1 MKQRRPIIDRL
12 LKRAEDVGLLFCF
25 LALLLVETGY
35 IAWLERLPA
44 FPVPEQPAPFL
55 TLPPWYGRPRVEVTL
70 LLTVLGGMIAWSALS
85 LVAFFR
91 SKRRTASVHAQRSA
105 VIQRLKAAAF
115 WAALAGADL
124 LAIQLSR

>member
-1 MKQRRPIIDRL
+1 MQRLDRV
-12 LKRAEDVGLLFCF
+12 LKRAEDLGLLFCF

-35 IAWLERLPA
+35 VAWLERLPG
-44 FPVPEQPAPFL
+44 FPVPEQPSPFL
-55 TLPPWYGRPRVEVTL
+55 QLPPWYGRPRLEVTL

-91 SKRRTASVHAQRSA
+91 SKRRTATVDAQRSA

-124 LAIQLSR
+124 LAIQLSRK

>member
-1 MKQRRPIIDRL
+1 MQRLDRV
-12 LKRAEDVGLLFCF
+12 LKRAEDLGLLFCF

-35 IAWLERLPA
+35 VAWLERLPG
-44 FPVPEQPAPFL
+44 FPVPEQPSPFL
-55 TLPPWYGRPRVEVTL
+55 QLPPWYGRPRLEVTL

-91 SKRRTASVHAQRSA
+91 SKRRTAATIDAQRSA

-124 LAIQLSR
+124 LAIQLRK

>member
-1 MKQRRPIIDRL
+1 VEQQRHMDRI
-12 LKRAEDVGLLFCF
+12 LKRAENLGLLFCF

-35 IAWLERLPA
+35 VAWLRRLPA
-44 FPVPEQPAPFL
+44 FPAPEQPASFI

-70 LLTVLGGMIAWSALS
+70 LLTVLGGLIAWSALS
-85 LVAFFR
+85 LVSFFR
-91 SKRRTASVHAQRSA
+91 SKRSAALTIDAHRST

-124 LAIQLSR
+124 LAIQQSK